1 MTGLLVCIFIL
12 ILVPT
17 FYTHFFKPCMDCYD
31 FEASIA
37 HEVGHVLG
45 FSHPDRQQIRNIHLD
60 ASVLHDSTSCLR
72 PLDHVAITTPP
83 EKPTIMYSRTKHR
96 VRTCLSEDDYI
107 GLHALYPTCEH
118 DDAAIQPE
126 CVKPRQVI
134 GYLRLIIHVA
144 LPYVLTTILLIAF
157 QQLVKWHYRQR
168 LAALQRDVKKLQSA
182 HRLSVAHERE
192 LEGNVAALENTRQE
206 LEDDLLFERRS
217 AEVAMRESAQAHE
230 RITELER
237 SRRQAAEIAQNACAA
252 LEAER
257 QSHSATKQRMRNSS
271 PDEMRSLLGGTSGAA
286 GPSQQQQQQPASA
299 APGGAQAAA
308 ARGGVR
314 EPIGRSRPSA
324 FNLLARAGGS
334 GRLNTGRGAAQATAR
349 TARQTL
355 LQRLRGEREERS
367 RPDDGGVDATDL
379 RMMQRSSF
387 SLKRATSRPNVG
399 AGSSSASPAPAA
411 AIDEIREQLA
421 VAERTSAVTFV

>member
-1 MTGLLVCIFIL
+1 
-12 ILVPT
+12 
-17 FYTHFFKPCMDCYD
+17 MDCYD

-257 QSHSATKQRMRNSS
+257 VAFG
-271 PDEMRSLLGGTSGAA
+271 DEAEDAQLEPGRDAKPLRHVGSGRAVTAAAAAAGVGSTRRSTAGGGTWWSARADRTLAAVGVQPPRSSGRLRPAQHGPRRRTSDGTHRAA
-286 GPSQQQQQQPASA
+286 D
-299 APGGAQAAA
+299 APAAA
-308 ARGGVR
+308 ARREGGAL
-314 EPIGRSRPSA
+314 PAGRRWC
-324 FNLLARAGGS
+324 
-334 GRLNTGRGAAQATAR
+334 
-349 TARQTL
+349 
-355 LQRLRGEREERS
+355 
-367 RPDDGGVDATDL
+367 
-379 RMMQRSSF
+379 
-387 SLKRATSRPNVG
+387 
-399 AGSSSASPAPAA
+399 
-411 AIDEIREQLA
+411 
-421 VAERTSAVTFV
+421 